1 MTETLDNPGS
11 GEGQVEDK
19 TVGILAYITLI
30 GFIVALVL
38 NQNKQGEEKRFGAF
52 HLRQALGLI
61 ICAIGV
67 FIVFAILSTIFM
79 MISFSLLAIV
89 SLLSTLIW
97 LGFLALLIIGI
108 INAANGTFKEVPLI
122 GTLSSKML
130 GKAFE

>member
-1 MTETLDNPGS
+1 MLETLDNL
-11 GEGQVEDK
+11 GEVEVEDK
-19 TVGILAYITLI
+19 TIGILAYITLI

-89 SLLSTLIW
+89 SLFSTLIW
-97 LGFLALLIIGI
+97 LGFLALLIVGI
-108 INAANGTFKEVPLI
+108 INAANGTFKEIPLI

>member
-1 MTETLDNPGS
+1 MLETLDNL
-11 GEGQVEDK
+11 GEVQAEDK
-19 TVGILAYITLI
+19 TIGILSYITLI

-89 SLLSTLIW
+89 SLFSTLIW
-97 LGFLALLIIGI
+97 LGFLALLIVGI
-108 INAANGTFKEVPLI
+108 INAANGTFKEIPLI

>member
-1 MTETLDNPGS
+1 MLETLDNPGS
-11 GEGQVEDK
+11 GEVEVEDK
-19 TVGILAYITLI
+19 TIGILAYITLI

-89 SLLSTLIW
+89 SLFSTLIW
-97 LGFLALLIIGI
+97 LGFLALLIVGI
-108 INAANGTFKEVPLI
+108 INAANGTFKEIPLI

>member
-1 MTETLDNPGS
+1 MLETLNSPGS
-11 GEGQVEDK
+11 GEGELEDK
-19 TVGILAYITLI
+19 TIGILAYITLI

-89 SLLSTLIW
+89 SLFSTLIW
-97 LGFLALLIIGI
+97 LGFLALLIVGI
-108 INAANGTFKEVPLI
+108 INAANGTFKEIPLI

>member
-11 GEGQVEDK
+11 GAGQVEDK

-67 FIVFAILSTIFM
+67 FIAFAILSTIFM

-89 SLLSTLIW
+89 SLISTLIW

-108 INAANGTFKEVPLI
+108 INAANGTFKEIPLI
-122 GTLSSKML
+122 GALSTKML

>member
-1 MTETLDNPGS
+1 MLETLDNL
-11 GEGQVEDK
+11 GEVEVEDK
-19 TVGILAYITLI
+19 TIGILSYITLI

-89 SLLSTLIW
+89 SLFSTLIW
-97 LGFLALLIIGI
+97 LGFLALLIVGI
-108 INAANGTFKEVPLI
+108 INAANGTFKEIPLI

>member
-1 MTETLDNPGS
+1 MLETLYSPGS
-11 GEGQVEDK
+11 GEGELEDK
-19 TVGILAYITLI
+19 TIGILAYITLI

-79 MISFSLLAIV
+79 MSSFSLLAIV
-89 SLLSTLIW
+89 SLFSTLIW
-97 LGFLALLIIGI
+97 LGFLALLIVGI
-108 INAANGTFKEVPLI
+108 INAANGTFKEIPLI

>member
-1 MTETLDNPGS
+1 MLETLNSPGS
-11 GEGQVEDK
+11 GEGEVEDK
-19 TVGILAYITLI
+19 TIGILAYITLI

-67 FIVFAILSTIFM
+67 FIVFAILSTIFI

-89 SLLSTLIW
+89 SLFSTLIW
-97 LGFLALLIIGI
+97 LGFLALLIVGI
-108 INAANGTFKEVPLI
+108 INAANGTFKEIPLI

-130 GKAFE
+130 EKAFE

>member
-1 MTETLDNPGS
+1 MLETLNSPGS
-11 GEGQVEDK
+11 GEGELEDK
-19 TVGILAYITLI
+19 TIGILAYITLI

-89 SLLSTLIW
+89 SLFSTLIW
-97 LGFLALLIIGI
+97 LGFLALLIVGI
-108 INAANGTFKEVPLI
+108 INAANGTFKEIPLI

-130 GKAFE
+130 EKAFE

>member
-1 MTETLDNPGS
+1 MLETLDNL
-11 GEGQVEDK
+11 GEVEVEDK
-19 TVGILAYITLI
+19 TIGILAYITLI

-79 MISFSLLAIV
+79 MISLSLLAIV
-89 SLLSTLIW
+89 SLFSTLIW
-97 LGFLALLIIGI
+97 LGFLALLIVGI
-108 INAANGTFKEVPLI
+108 INAANGTFKEIPLI

>member
-1 MTETLDNPGS
+1 MLETLNSPGS
-11 GEGQVEDK
+11 GEGEVEDK
-19 TVGILAYITLI
+19 TIGILAYITLI

-89 SLLSTLIW
+89 SLFSTLIW
-97 LGFLALLIIGI
+97 LGFLALLIVGI
-108 INAANGTFKEVPLI
+108 INAANGTFKEIPLI

-130 GKAFE
+130 EKAFE

>member
-1 MTETLDNPGS
+1 MLETLYSPGS
-11 GEGQVEDK
+11 GEGELEDK
-19 TVGILAYITLI
+19 TIGILAYITLI

-89 SLLSTLIW
+89 SLFSTLIW
-97 LGFLALLIIGI
+97 LGFLALLIVGI
-108 INAANGTFKEVPLI
+108 INAANGTFKEIPLI

-130 GKAFE
+130 EKAFE

>member
-1 MTETLDNPGS
+1 MLETLYSPGS
-11 GEGQVEDK
+11 GEGELEDK
-19 TVGILAYITLI
+19 TIGILAYITLI

-89 SLLSTLIW
+89 SLFSTLIW
-97 LGFLALLIIGI
+97 LGFLALLIVGI
-108 INAANGTFKEVPLI
+108 INAANGTFKEIPLI

>member
-1 MTETLDNPGS
+1 MLETLNSPGS
-11 GEGQVEDK
+11 GEGEVEDK
-19 TVGILAYITLI
+19 TIGILAYITLI

-61 ICAIGV
+61 ICGIGV

-89 SLLSTLIW
+89 SLFSTLIW
-97 LGFLALLIIGI
+97 LGFLALLIVGI
-108 INAANGTFKEVPLI
+108 INAANGTFKEIPLI

>member
-1 MTETLDNPGS
+1 MLETLDSPGS
-11 GEGQVEDK
+11 GEGELEDK
-19 TVGILAYITLI
+19 TIGILAYITLI

-61 ICAIGV
+61 IYAIGV
-67 FIVFAILSTIFM
+67 FIVFAILSNIFM

-89 SLLSTLIW
+89 SLFSTLIW
-97 LGFLALLIIGI
+97 LGFLALLIVGI
-108 INAANGTFKEVPLI
+108 INAANGTFKEIPLI

-130 GKAFE
+130 EKAFE